1 MTSTPGHIYR
11 VGTRFFV
18 DSQALRQI
26 AEHLDLVPTASGYRF
41 LEPAIEL
48 ELVEGRP
55 PLPNQRGQLYLVPA
69 DSSAHGACL
78 AWLRQG
84 HMQGG
89 GEFDVW
95 PGGCA
100 CRLPTARETAE

>member
-55 PLPNQRGQLYLVPA
+55 RAPEPARTALPRPRGQLRP
-69 DSSAHGACL
+69 
-78 AWLRQG
+78 R
-84 HMQGG
+84 
-89 GEFDVW
+89 
-95 PGGCA
+95 
-100 CRLPTARETAE
+100 RLPRLAATRPHTGRRRV